1 MILTF
6 ILGVITALFIVFSL
20 FKKTIRK
27 LLSIKI
33 TQFPEKQRG
42 KISERVKGR
51 VSELRELKKIIRQS
65 RLKDMS
71 KAYWR
76 ESSKDGEFK

>member
-1 MILTF
+1 MILD
-6 ILGVITALFIVFSL
+6 
-20 FKKTIRK
+20 K
-27 LLSIKI
+27 LLEKKDLEIYIDARIKRLLLIRI

-71 KAYWR
+71 KMYWR

>member
-1 MILTF
+1 MILDK
-6 ILGVITALFIVFSL
+6 LLE
-20 FKKTIRK
+20 KKDLEIYIDTRIKK

-42 KISERVKGR
+42 KISERIKGR
-51 VSELRELKKIIRQS
+51 ISELRELKKIILQS

>member
-1 MILTF
+1 MILDK
-6 ILGVITALFIVFSL
+6 LLE
-20 FKKTIRK
+20 KKDLEIYIDTRIKK

-42 KISERVKGR
+42 KISERIKGR
-51 VSELRELKKIIRQS
+51 ISELRELKKIILQS

-76 ESSKDGEFK
+76 ESSKDGELK

>member
-1 MILTF
+1 MILDK
-6 ILGVITALFIVFSL
+6 LLE
-20 FKKTIRK
+20 KKDLEIYIDTRIKR
-27 LLSIKI
+27 LLSINI

-42 KISERVKGR
+42 KISERIKGR

-76 ESSKDGEFK
+76 ESSKDGELK

>member
-1 MILTF
+1 MILD
-6 ILGVITALFIVFSL
+6 
-20 FKKTIRK
+20 K
-27 LLSIKI
+27 LLEKKDLEIYIDTRIKRLISINI

-71 KAYWR
+71 KLYWR

>member
-1 MILTF
+1 MILDK
-6 ILGVITALFIVFSL
+6 LLE
-20 FKKTIRK
+20 KKDLEIYIDTRIKK

-76 ESSKDGEFK
+76 ESSKDGELK

>member
-1 MILTF
+1 MILDK
-6 ILGVITALFIVFSL
+6 LLE
-20 FKKTIRK
+20 KKDLEIYIDTRIKK

-42 KISERVKGR
+42 KISERIKGR
-51 VSELRELKKIIRQS
+51 ISELRELKKIIRQS
-65 RLKDMS
+65 RLKAMS

>member
-1 MILTF
+1 MILDK
-6 ILGVITALFIVFSL
+6 LLE
-20 FKKTIRK
+20 KKDLEIYIDTRIKK

-42 KISERVKGR
+42 KISERIKGR
-51 VSELRELKKIIRQS
+51 ISELREIKKIILQS